1 MRLPPGPA
9 GRRAGATLHCAAA
22 AAAAAV
28 GGDGGGRSEGFGVEG
43 RTQVAKAKRGGL
55 SGRTT
60 GGLRKG
66 GHDGH

>member
-1 MRLPPGPA
+1 MRLPPGPD
-9 GRRAGATLHCAAA
+9 GRRAGATLHGTAAA
-22 AAAAAV
+22 A
-28 GGDGGGRSEGFGVEG
+28 GGDGGGRGEGFGVEG

>member
-9 GRRAGATLHCAAA
+9 GRRAGVTLHC
-22 AAAAAV
+22 AAAAV
-28 GGDGGGRSEGFGVEG
+28 GGDGGGRGEGFGVEG

>member
-9 GRRAGATLHCAAA
+9 GRRAGATLHGAAA
-22 AAAAAV
+22 AA
-28 GGDGGGRSEGFGVEG
+28 GGDGGGRGEGFGVEG

-60 GGLRKG
+60 RGLRKG